1 MSEQAASP
9 KRPVDDVSVPTS
21 LEQGLPKDEEKH
33 DEKQDP
39 PPKEGTLKAYLA
51 LLAGF
56 LGLFVSFG
64 WVNCVALFQAEYEA
78 NQLKNYSSSEISW
91 IPSIEFFL
99 LLFLSPLSGYLFD
112 NFGPRLPVFVGGLLQ
127 VFGLMMTSL
136 SSKYYQIMLSQ
147 SIVAGIGPS
156 LLFNPCITAPMT
168 YFRRARAL
176 AGGVTVAGSS
186 VGGVVF
192 PLMVNHLLPKI
203 GFAWTMR
210 VCAFLVLGLWVIVVA
225 TISSNIPHK
234 RREFNFWKYLHAFKE
249 PNFIILFVFFFFL
262 YLPMNY
268 LSVAAV
274 SRGMSMT
281 MALNLVPIMNG
292 SSFLG
297 RTIPNILADKYGR
310 FNILIVMLV
319 LTNVVLLAVWLPGKS
334 NAVIIVFAALFG
346 VGSGACIGLAPVLIM
361 NLTPSHSD
369 VGFRMGA
376 ALAVGGIAAL
386 TSPPIG
392 GAISARSGGTYDNAF
407 IFAAANGFVAT
418 AVLILLRGRAVGW
431 SLFATEGAK
440 K

>member
-1 MSEQAASP
+1 
-9 KRPVDDVSVPTS
+9 
-21 LEQGLPKDEEKH
+21 
-33 DEKQDP
+33 
-39 PPKEGTLKAYLA
+39 
-51 LLAGF
+51 
-56 LGLFVSFG
+56 
-64 WVNCVALFQAEYEA
+64 
-78 NQLKNYSSSEISW
+78 
-91 IPSIEFFL
+91 
-99 LLFLSPLSGYLFD
+99 
-112 NFGPRLPVFVGGLLQ
+112 
-127 VFGLMMTSL
+127 
-136 SSKYYQIMLSQ
+136 
-147 SIVAGIGPS
+147 
-156 LLFNPCITAPMT
+156 MT

-234 RREFNFWKYLHAFKE
+234 RREFNFRKYLHAFKE

-262 YLPMNY
+262 YCENPHPPEEESTNKHRVFNSTDE
-268 LSVAAV
+268 LSICCCSVTGNVYDDGSESRSHNERVEVGHHMSV
-274 SRGMSMT
+274 SHLRCVLTSRQY
-281 MALNLVPIMNG
+281 
-292 SSFLG
+292 SFLG
-297 RTIPNILADKYGR
+297 RTIPNMLADKYGR

-334 NAVIIVFAALFG
+334 NAAIIVFAALFG

-418 AVLILLRGRAVGW
+418 AVLIILRGRAVGW
-431 SLFATEGAK
+431 SLFAKEGAK

>member
-9 KRPVDDVSVPTS
+9 KRPVDDASVQTS
-21 LEQGLPKDEEKH
+21 LEQGLPEDEEQH

-56 LGLFVSFG
+56 LGIFVSFG
-64 WVNCVALFQAEYEA
+64 WVNCVALFQAEYET
-78 NQLKNYSSSEISW
+78 NQLKNYSSSEVSW

-112 NFGPRLPVFVGGLLQ
+112 NFGPRLPVFIGGLLQ

-234 RREFNFWKYLHAFKE
+234 RREFNFW
-249 PNFIILFVFFFFL
+249 N
-262 YLPMNY
+262 
-268 LSVAAV
+268 
-274 SRGMSMT
+274 
-281 MALNLVPIMNG
+281 
-292 SSFLG
+292 FLG

-310 FNILIVMLV
+310 FNILIIMLI

-334 NAVIIVFAALFG
+334 NAAIIVFAALFG
-346 VGSGACIGLAPVLIM
+346 VGSGACIGLAPVLTM

-418 AVLILLRGRAVGW
+418 AVLIILRGRVVGW
-431 SLFATEGAK
+431 SLYAKEGAK

>member
-9 KRPVDDVSVPTS
+9 RRPVDDVSVQTS

-99 LLFLSPLSGYLFD
+99 LLFLSPVSGYLFD
-112 NFGPRLPVFVGGLLQ
+112 NFGPRLPVFIGGLLQ

-234 RREFNFWKYLHAFKE
+234 RRQFNFRNVTGNVYDYGSESRSHNE
-249 PNFIILFVFFFFL
+249 RVEVGHH
-262 YLPMNY
+262 M
-268 LSVAAV
+268 SVSPLRCV
-274 SRGMSMT
+274 LTSRQY
-281 MALNLVPIMNG
+281 
-292 SSFLG
+292 SFLG
-297 RTIPNILADKYGR
+297 RTIPNMLADKYGR

-334 NAVIIVFAALFG
+334 NAAIIVFAALFG

-418 AVLILLRGRAVGW
+418 AVLIILRGRAVGW
-431 SLFATEGAK
+431 SLFAKEGAK